1 MPLPMYYFLAVTAI
15 YILLSWSIYLPYR
28 VMHLHFMSVANM
40 TISGYLGAYAA
51 LSWGWPFML
60 VLVVG
65 IVVGAFVG
73 WITSFAIGDAPTFAV
88 VIVGFTYIY
97 ISKTVVENTDA
108 LGGTLGLF
116 NIPSIHS
123 DPSTSKLLLLII
135 VYLFVILMGF
145 LIHRF
150 ENSRLGR
157 AASAIFVDHQLAKSF
172 GINVKRTGMFLQTWS
187 SAMGGASGVLYAY
200 LMRNLFPDFFTFHL
214 IGIAMT
220 MLFVGG
226 YATMWGGLLA
236 APLLWGG
243 PLLFPPEI
251 ASWRIVIYGTILVVM
266 LVLKPEGLITRPLV
280 YRIESYFR
288 RRRDRR
294 IPS

>member
-1 MPLPMYYFLAVTAI
+1 MYYFLAVTAI